1 MYLGKKSEKS
11 RGHEAVFEPR
21 FIRLKEGE
29 HEELCGEKVCKNMPI
44 ILISACLL
52 RNNQTCDESCDLS
65 DLLTELQLK
74 RFTIKGYRLL
84 LIVDF

>member
-1 MYLGKKSEKS
+1 M
-11 RGHEAVFEPR
+11 FEPH
-21 FIRLKEGE
+21 FTRLKDGEREG
-29 HEELCGEKVCKNMPI
+29 LCGEKVSKNIAI

-52 RNNQTCDESCDLS
+52 RNNQTCDDSCDLS

-84 LIVDF
+84 LVVDF

>member
-1 MYLGKKSEKS
+1 M
-11 RGHEAVFEPR
+11 FEPC

-29 HEELCGEKVCKNMPI
+29 HEGLCGEKVCKNIAI

-52 RNNQTCDESCDLS
+52 RNNQTSDESCDLS